1 MKITLAHARDRLL
14 PILLS
19 QAIGL
24 LCGIAGV
31 RLVSHWVQPDILG
44 RYGVFLTFTTLGHW
58 FVYAGLL
65 KFIARHWADAENK
78 AGFLRACVRSWVQ
91 KLPWLLLLSSAAA
104 WAGGQLGGLSVF
116 ATLGPLFIATALGS
130 LGLMA
135 EGTLQAGR
143 RYWTDL
149 GVSSVG
155 SITRT
160 FIPPVLF
167 LTASAEIGLY
177 LGFGLHSLCFALA
190 AIVTVSRYW
199 PAANAGA
206 EKTRVVI
213 PSIYDGK
220 FFVILSAAI
229 WALSGINRWIMA
241 GFFGETHAGL
251 FTLAGNL
258 AQIVPAM
265 LGAVFMQY
273 FQPGLF
279 AAPHATVSE
288 RRALARRIDLL
299 AGAYTL
305 IALGG
310 IVALRLVAPWLI
322 GPLIAENYR
331 PALDYIV
338 GAGCFGLAVIS
349 AQFFHVMLLAG
360 KTERACAPVD
370 ISSAALLIAGG
381 LLTAAFGGE
390 DSFVWWLVITPVV
403 PWLLTRPLAR
413 FYFSRP
419 SGTDVGAPR

>member
-1 MKITLAHARDRLL
+1 MKIPLAHARNRLL

-31 RLVSHWVQPDILG
+31 RLVSHWVQPDLLG

-58 FVYAGLL
+58 FVYAGIL
-65 KFIARHWADAENK
+65 KFITRHWADAEDK
-78 AGFLRACVRSWVQ
+78 GGFLRACLRSWAR

-104 WAGGQLGGLSVF
+104 WAGSQLGGVSAF
-116 ATLGPLFIATALGS
+116 MTLGPLFVAIALGS
-130 LGLMA
+130 LALMA

-149 GVSSVG
+149 GVSAVG

-160 FIPPVLF
+160 FIPPILF

-190 AIVTVSRYW
+190 AVVTVLRYW
-199 PAANAGA
+199 PTSSAG
-206 EKTRVVI
+206 KSPVVI
-213 PSIYDGK
+213 PSVYDGN
-220 FFVILSAAI
+220 FFVILSAAT

-241 GFFGETHAGL
+241 GFFGETQAGL

-279 AAPHATVSE
+279 AAPHSTVSE

-305 IALGG
+305 IALAGV
-310 IVALRLVAPWLI
+310 VALRGIAPWLI
-322 GPLIAENYR
+322 GPLIAEAYR
-331 PALDYIV
+331 PALDYII
-338 GAGCFGLAVIS
+338 GAGCFGLAIIS

-360 KTERACAPVD
+360 KNERACGPVD

-381 LLTAAFGGE
+381 VLIAAFGGE
-390 DSFVWWLVITPVV
+390 DSFVWWLMITPVI
-403 PWLLTRPLAR
+403 PWFLTRPLAR
-413 FYFSRP
+413 FYFFKPQAVADPATR
-419 SGTDVGAPR
+419 